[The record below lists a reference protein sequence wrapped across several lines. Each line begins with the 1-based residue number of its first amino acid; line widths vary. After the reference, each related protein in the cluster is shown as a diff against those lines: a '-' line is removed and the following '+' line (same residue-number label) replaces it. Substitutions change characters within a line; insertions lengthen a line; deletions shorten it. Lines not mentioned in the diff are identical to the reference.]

1 MDAQIVKDYILDDI
15 NRQIEILKARGV
27 IVAMYNR
34 ILQRLLL
41 AGYSEAEV
49 QSAIIRLVRD
59 QEIKTGKFAD
69 GTGWLRD
76 YRNIDKQEE
85 A

>member
-1 MDAQIVKDYILDDI
+1 MDEQIVKDYILDDI

-27 IVAMYNR
+27 IVAMYHR
-34 ILQRLLL
+34 ILERLLL

-59 QEIKTGKFAD
+59 KEIKTGKFAD

-76 YRNIDKQEE
+76 FRNCDRNDL
-85 A
+85 

>member
-27 IVAMYNR
+27 IVAMYDR
-34 ILQRLLL
+34 ILKRLLL

-49 QSAIIRLVRD
+49 QSAIRILVR
-59 QEIKTGKFAD
+59 EKEVKAGKFAD
-69 GTGWLRD
+69 GRGWLRD
-76 YRNIDKQEE
+76 FRHVDKQ
-85 A
+85 

>member
-1 MDAQIVKDYILDDI
+1 MDAQIVKDFILDDI

-34 ILQRLLL
+34 ILKRLLL

-59 QEIKTGKFAD
+59 KEIKTGKFAD

-76 YRNIDKQEE
+76 FRNIDKV
-85 A
+85 